1 METDERIVT
10 LIDEEGEAFD
20 FVIVDCFT
28 VEEQEYAVMVPLL
41 DEEDD
46 DADDE
51 AWDEDYENGDAAA
64 MDDELADDY
73 DDGDDE
79 VLEEEEAIIFR
90 LYRDDE
96 GETSFQL
103 IEDEEEWQRISSIAF
118 ERLSNL
124 EE

>member
-10 LIDEEGEAFD
+10 LIDEEGEAFN
-20 FVIVDCFT
+20 FVIVDCFI

-51 AWDEDYENGDAAA
+51 AWDEEYENGDAGA
-64 MDDELADDY
+64 MDDDLTDDY
-73 DDGDDE
+73 DEGDGEDM
-79 VLEEEEAIIFR
+79 EEEEAIIFR

-103 IEDEEEWQRISSIAF
+103 IEDEEEWQKVSTIAF
-118 ERLSNL
+118 ERLSNP